1 MPLSC
6 SEKELRLIR
15 ILLTI
20 IAIPVVV
27 LIFRT
32 LKSIFIPWFLPSFS
46 VLSLPPSRRGCA
58 GKRYT
63 SAW

>member
-1 MPLSC
+1 
-6 SEKELRLIR
+6 
-15 ILLTI
+15 
-20 IAIPVVV
+20 
-27 LIFRT
+27 
-32 LKSIFIPWFLPSFS
+32 LPSFS